1 LEAESSEMTDIKK
14 ELMLNRVA
22 KISLGSIIM
31 RLEDEII
38 EESRIYDINEDLF
51 NKLVKQKWIDYI
63 HKN

>member
-1 LEAESSEMTDIKK
+1 MTDIKK

-38 EESRIYDINEDLF
+38 EESRIYDINDLF
-51 NKLVKQKWIDYI
+51 NKLVEKWIDYI

>member
-1 LEAESSEMTDIKK
+1 MTDIKK

>member
-1 LEAESSEMTDIKK
+1 MTDIKK

-22 KISLGSIIM
+22 RISLGSIIM